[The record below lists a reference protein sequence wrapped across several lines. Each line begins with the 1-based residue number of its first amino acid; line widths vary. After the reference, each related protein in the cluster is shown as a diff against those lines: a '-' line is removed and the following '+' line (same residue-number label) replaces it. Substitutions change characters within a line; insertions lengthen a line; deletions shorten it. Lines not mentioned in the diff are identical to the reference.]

1 MRSTTIIIVCLL
13 LTSCGIFTA
22 DQVQGIVEVIDAIE
36 AQGGLTPMQAEAL
49 RTAVMANTGEPWYLQ
64 IGRVVLEVGL
74 AVAGV
79 RLWRGP
85 AAAPAERVARIAA
98 RAKVDRA

>member
-1 MRSTTIIIVCLL
+1 MRTTTAIVACML

-22 DQVQGIVEVIDAIE
+22 DQVQGIVEVIDTIE
-36 AQGGLTPMQAEAL
+36 QQGGMTPMQAEAL

-64 IGRVVLEVGL
+64 VGRVVLEVGL

-79 RLWRGP
+79 RWWRGP
-85 AAAPAERVARIAA
+85 AAPAAERVARIAA
-98 RAKVDRA
+98 RAKIDRA

>member
-1 MRSTTIIIVCLL
+1 MKSTTIIIVCLL

-22 DQVQGIVEVIDAIE
+22 DQVQSIVEVIDNIE

>member
-36 AQGGLTPMQAEAL
+36 QQGGLTPMQAEAL

-85 AAAPAERVARIAA
+85 AAVPAERVARIAA

>member
-1 MRSTTIIIVCLL
+1 MRTTLIVLSCLL

-22 DQVQGIVEVIDAIE
+22 DQVQGIVEVIDTIE
-36 AQGGLTPMQAEAL
+36 AQGGLTAMQAEAL

-64 IGRVVLEVGL
+64 VGRVVLEVGL

>member
-1 MRSTTIIIVCLL
+1 MKTTLAILGCML
-13 LTSCGIFTA
+13 LTSCGIFTP
-22 DQVQGIVEVIDAIE
+22 DQVQGIVEVIDKIE
-36 AQGGLTPMQAEAL
+36 TQGGLTAMQAEAL

-85 AAAPAERVARIAA
+85 AAAPAERIARIAA
-98 RAKVDRA
+98 KANIDKA

>member
-1 MRSTTIIIVCLL
+1 MRTTTAIVACML

-22 DQVQGIVEVIDAIE
+22 DQVQGIVEVIDTIQQ
-36 AQGGLTPMQAEAL
+36 QGGLTPMQAEAL

-64 IGRVVLEVGL
+64 VGRVVLEVGL

-79 RLWRGP
+79 RWWRGP
-85 AAAPAERVARIAA
+85 AAPAAERVARIAA
-98 RAKVDRA
+98 KAKIDRA

>member
-36 AQGGLTPMQAEAL
+36 EQGGLTPMQAEAL

-64 IGRVVLEVGL
+64 MGRVVLEVGL

-79 RLWRGP
+79 RWWRGP